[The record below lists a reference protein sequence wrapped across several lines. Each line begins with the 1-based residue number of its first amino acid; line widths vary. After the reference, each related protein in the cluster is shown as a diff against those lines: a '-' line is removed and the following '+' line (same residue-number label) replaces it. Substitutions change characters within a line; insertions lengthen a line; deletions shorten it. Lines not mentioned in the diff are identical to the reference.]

1 MAFAERILVRSDKSW
16 FLLNREEIQW
26 IEGNGQTTLLH
37 CGKNHY
43 SVRVRIQFIERELEP
58 QQFVRIHRS
67 YIVNLN
73 SIRELKPRTD
83 RGYDVILQDGTELS
97 WSRHY
102 KNRFNSL
109 ERDTLI
115 LPPGKTKTDR

>member
-1 MAFAERILVRSDKSW
+1 MALSRRILVRSDKSF
-16 FLLNREEIQW
+16 FLLDREEIQW
-26 IEGNGQTTLLH
+26 IEGNGQMTLLH
-37 CGKNHY
+37 CGENHY
-43 SVRVRIQFIERELEP
+43 SVRARIQFIERELEP

-73 SIRELKPRTD
+73 SIREIKPRSD

-102 KNRFNSL
+102 KNKFNSL
-109 ERDTLI
+109 KLTLI
-115 LPPGKTKTDR
+115 P